1 MILMNPFFFI
11 CNSNLDL
18 KYTNNTRQ
26 TKLFNSEMR
35 SFINYKEPMLRYTY
49 ITKCKNNKTKHS
61 NSRQIPNCKHTNID
75 TYAYRHI
82 FP

>member
-35 SFINYKEPMLRYTY
+35 SFINYKEPMLHYTY
-49 ITKCKNNKTKHS
+49 ITNCKNTKKKQLEA
-61 NSRQIPNCKHTNID
+61 NTQLQ
-75 TYAYRHI
+75 TYKYRHI
-82 FP
+82 CI